1 MHLSPVA
8 KDGGREVKT
17 YPFGGPHKDF
27 YRCLNVLEILLSDEL
42 FFQEAGNSRN
52 NIVLLVDPKSLAYR
66 MQVFWRLWRNL
77 TGFRLITLADSPHL
91 YSPSTLASTYPPKV
105 LILLLLLQ
113 ALWHLTLSI
122 YLSPACISDEWTC
135 LALEAWPKR
144 RLCSPNFVP
153 FYPLR
158 NLEAVTAP
166 AEVTRLPQDPCV
178 GAEQG

>member
-1 MHLSPVA
+1 MDRRSEGLNDRGAACYLQKQHRVADVVELLPGLLVVPQHL
-8 KDGGREVKT
+8 
-17 YPFGGPHKDF
+17 GPLIQSIHDHLHLV
-27 YRCLNVLEILLSDEL
+27 CS
-42 FFQEAGNSRN
+42 
-52 NIVLLVDPKSLAYR
+52 VLLPLLQCSL
-66 MQVFWRLWRNL
+66 
-77 TGFRLITLADSPHL
+77 H
-91 YSPSTLASTYPPKV
+91 
-105 LILLLLLQ
+105 ILLLLLQ